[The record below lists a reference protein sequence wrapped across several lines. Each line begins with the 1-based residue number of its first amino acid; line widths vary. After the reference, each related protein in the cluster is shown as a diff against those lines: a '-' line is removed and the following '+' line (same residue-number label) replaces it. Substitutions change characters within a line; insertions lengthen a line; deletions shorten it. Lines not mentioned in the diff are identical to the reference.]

1 MEVPPKPKNRT
12 TVRPSNLT
20 SRYRSKATEISML
33 MRYLHPVFPAA
44 LYTTAKAQNQPKHL
58 STDEWIKKTAHTECN
73 TVQLLK
79 KKKSENSTHRMQYC
93 SAIKKKKKSCHVTTG
108 MEVQNFMWS
117 EVRQSQTNT
126 AQSHLHVESKKHQI
140 QTNREQNGSSWVREE
155 MGRGE
160 SKDTELR
167 LHRMNGSGEI

>member
-1 MEVPPKPKNRT
+1 MT
-12 TVRPSNLT
+12 
-20 SRYRSKATEISML
+20 
-33 MRYLHPVFPAA
+33 
-44 LYTTAKAQNQPKHL
+44 
-58 STDEWIKKTAHTECN
+58 W
-73 TVQLLK
+73 
-79 KKKSENSTHRMQYC
+79 
-93 SAIKKKKKSCHVTTG
+93 

-126 AQSHLHVESKKHQI
+126 AQSHLHVESKKRQI
-140 QTNREQNGSSWVREE
+140 QTNQEQNGSSWVREE